1 MGRQWLRPGAMIVDV
16 HTHNPE
22 ACDAI
27 INASFSSF
35 QPKQGK
41 VYSVGVH
48 PWDTVADVDLV
59 LLDEVAGKAEVV
71 AIGECGFDLL
81 RGGDIDTQTRIFRHH
96 VRLAEQLGKPLII
109 HCVKAFDRLLAERKM
124 AVSSVPW
131 IVHGFRGNAATAA
144 QLTGKGIYLAIG
156 EKFNIEA
163 VRAVPIEMLLVE
175 TDTSQ
180 VKIDAVIE
188 AVARTR
194 GVEEKHIRETVTS
207 TAGKL
212 VKI

>member
-1 MGRQWLRPGAMIVDV
+1 MIVDV

-35 QPKQGK
+35 QPEQGK

-81 RGGDIDTQTRIFRHH
+81 RGGDIETQTRIFRHH

-109 HCVKAFDRLLAERKM
+109 H
-124 AVSSVPW
+124 
-131 IVHGFRGNAATAA
+131 
-144 QLTGKGIYLAIG
+144 
-156 EKFNIEA
+156 
-163 VRAVPIEMLLVE
+163 
-175 TDTSQ
+175 
-180 VKIDAVIE
+180 
-188 AVARTR
+188 
-194 GVEEKHIRETVTS
+194 
-207 TAGKL
+207 
-212 VKI
+212 

>member
-1 MGRQWLRPGAMIVDV
+1 MIVDV

-35 QPKQGK
+35 QPEQGK

-81 RGGDIDTQTRIFRHH
+81 RGGDIDTQTRIIRHH
-96 VRLAEQLGKPLII
+96 VRLDQIHRHFARHKQGREQAADP
-109 HCVKAFDRLLAERKM
+109 VLLHVFQHE
-124 AVSSVPW
+124 
-131 IVHGFRGNAATAA
+131 
-144 QLTGKGIYLAIG
+144 
-156 EKFNIEA
+156 
-163 VRAVPIEMLLVE
+163 
-175 TDTSQ
+175 
-180 VKIDAVIE
+180 VI
-188 AVARTR
+188 
-194 GVEEKHIRETVTS
+194 S
-207 TAGKL
+207 FL
-212 VKI
+212 M